1 MGKNN
6 EFKASTVELAK
17 KNGLAELGLTEEEA
31 NIEVLATGGI
41 FAKALVRITPKIK
54 EEISV
59 FEQTENPQIAENS
72 EENEIAET
80 TDLSEEY
87 TEEVAIET
95 SFEEA
100 QAVVSE
106 SESEKQEKVLSP
118 EEKEARFALM
128 KEMRENGKAFVKQTA
143 FLMGAN
149 VNVEGKVREDEV
161 CFYIS
166 GEDARMFI
174 GYKGE
179 TLEAMQTLV
188 SHYLN
193 KDREDR
199 IRIIVD
205 ADFYRER
212 RKKTLIALAK
222 KLAKQAYNQHREIS
236 LEPMNSYER
245 RIIHFALQNS
255 YDATTRSDGEG
266 KYRHIVIVPK
276 SPIMSYGNTSSE
288 FRKKG
293 PSKTK
298 SFGYNKRKF

>member
-1 MGKNN
+1 MSKNN

-17 KNGLAELGLTEEEA
+17 KNGLAELGLTEDEA

-41 FAKALVRITPKIK
+41 FSKAVVRITPKVEAEAEINSQLAEPETEVIAEPEVSGNEVSCEEEETEK
-54 EEISV
+54 TLEEKEIS
-59 FEQTENPQIAENS
+59 EPESQLN
-72 EENEIAET
+72 EE
-80 TDLSEEY
+80 
-87 TEEVAIET
+87 
-95 SFEEA
+95 
-100 QAVVSE
+100 
-106 SESEKQEKVLSP
+106 EKEKELTP
-118 EEKEARFALM
+118 EEKEARFAIM
-128 KEMRENGKAFVKQTA
+128 KSMREDGKTFVKQTA
-143 FLMGAN
+143 VLMGAN
-149 VNVEGKVREDEV
+149 VNVEGKIREDEV

-199 IRIIVD
+199 IRVIVD

-266 KYRHIVIVPK
+266 KYRHVVIVPK

-293 PSKTK
+293 PTKTK